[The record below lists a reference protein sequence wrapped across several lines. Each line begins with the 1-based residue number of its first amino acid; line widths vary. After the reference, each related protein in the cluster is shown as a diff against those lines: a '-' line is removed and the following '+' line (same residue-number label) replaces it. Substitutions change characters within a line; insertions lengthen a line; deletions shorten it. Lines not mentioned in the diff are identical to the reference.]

1 VYSLTQPH
9 FAQGKYIL
17 TRKCTQQRWIL
28 HGHIPK
34 DKMFQP
40 SVVLISMTE
49 EGAEV
54 AGINGCVRQTF
65 SYVETTEPLTCYRH
79 KSAEISNS
87 F

>member
-1 VYSLTQPH
+1 
-9 FAQGKYIL
+9 
-17 TRKCTQQRWIL
+17 
-28 HGHIPK
+28 
-34 DKMFQP
+34 MFQP